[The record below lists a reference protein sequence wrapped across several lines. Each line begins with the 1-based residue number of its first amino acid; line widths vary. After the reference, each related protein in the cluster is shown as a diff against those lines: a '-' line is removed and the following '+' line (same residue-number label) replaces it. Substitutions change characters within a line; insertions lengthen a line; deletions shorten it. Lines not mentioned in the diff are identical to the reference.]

1 MTSFLSRIFFPER
14 CSGCGKY
21 GSAICAPCMST
32 IPCAIATDD
41 KRIDGIFDYGHRL
54 VAGAIRNLKY
64 HRRSESARVLTH
76 ASTPYILDTIAD
88 MLQSMHRETIILVPI
103 PQHKHKRNERGF
115 NQSKLIATWISRSI
129 PDTVVQELLS
139 KSAVTIPQAH
149 IKNKSLRFKNAAYSM
164 IARDKLDPKK
174 LYIVIDDV
182 TTTGATF
189 LEAIRALKASGATK
203 IHCIALA
210 HGYAR
215 K

>member
-1 MTSFLSRIFFPER
+1 MSFLSSLFFPRR
-14 CSGCGKY
+14 CAGCASY
-21 GSAICAPCMST
+21 GTALCKRCIAT
-32 IPCAIATDD
+32 IPLAIDTDD
-41 KRIDGIFDYGHRL
+41 RRITAVFDYGHKL

-64 HRRSESARVLTH
+64 HRRSEQMQELTREAFPH
-76 ASTPYILDTIAD
+76 IMDTLSEL
-88 MLQSMHRETIILVPI
+88 LQSTTQETLILVPI
-103 PQHKHKRNERGF
+103 PQHRHKQHERGF
-115 NQSKLIATWISRSI
+115 NQSLLIAQWIALMLPGS
-129 PDTVVQELLS
+129 VVSPLLS
-139 KSAVTIPQAH
+139 KTTYTTPQAH
-149 IKNKSLRFKNAAYSM
+149 IKNKSLRFKNAAHAM
-164 IARDKLDPKK
+164 TAREQLNPTM